1 MADHAADEAPSS
13 RTEPT
18 TAPSDATQS
27 SFSKLEATLAKHEA
41 WVLAALFVLA
51 LAPRLHVATHW
62 AREPVWDGHYYH
74 FGAQRIASGFGYG
87 DERLTAAGP
96 VFHPWCHYPVGYS
109 GFLAL
114 FYAIFGDSP
123 RVAVAVQAV
132 LGALTVVVV
141 HQLARRIVGPIRAL
155 AAGLLATA
163 HPVLVIYSGLV
174 MTEPLAA
181 LGALLGPLVFLRTA
195 RRPLAAAGLGGV
207 VLGLTTL
214 VRPQSLLLAPALA
227 LLARGARLKT
237 RAAVAAVSTA
247 ACLAVVVPW
256 SVRNCVVMDGCAL
269 VSTNGGW
276 NLAIGS
282 SPRATGRFEA
292 LTADDGCKLVTGQV
306 QQDRC
311 WSAKGREWISDDPVR
326 WLALIPKKL
335 AFTFD
340 HQSFAIG
347 YLSQSDPASWP
358 EERRA
363 WWRRVQTVAQ
373 WLLLGLGALGLIP
386 RPSLDRRRWPHALAS
401 LAILGALVLGRE
413 QVPPTIWPLAVAIP
427 LVGLIPPRARERS
440 GLALYLALSVGAL
453 VVVHAVFFGEDR
465 YQVVAIPALCVLA
478 ACAWRPDVE
487 RSEAENADA

>member
-1 MADHAADEAPSS
+1 
-13 RTEPT
+13 
-18 TAPSDATQS
+18 
-27 SFSKLEATLAKHEA
+27 
-41 WVLAALFVLA
+41 
-51 LAPRLHVATHW
+51 
-62 AREPVWDGHYYH
+62 
-74 FGAQRIASGFGYG
+74 
-87 DERLTAAGP
+87 
-96 VFHPWCHYPVGYS
+96 
-109 GFLAL
+109 
-114 FYAIFGDSP
+114 
-123 RVAVAVQAV
+123 
-132 LGALTVVVV
+132 
-141 HQLARRIVGPIRAL
+141 
-155 AAGLLATA
+155 
-163 HPVLVIYSGLV
+163 
-174 MTEPLAA
+174 
-181 LGALLGPLVFLRTA
+181 VFLRTA
-195 RRPLAAAGLGGV
+195 HRPLAAAGLGGA

-237 RAAVAAVSTA
+237 RVAVAAVSTA

-311 WSAKGREWISDDPVR
+311 WSAKGREWIVADPVR
-326 WLALIPKKL
+326 WLGLVPKKL

-347 YLSQSDPASWP
+347 YLSQADPASWP

-413 QVPPTIWPLAVAIP
+413 QMPPTIWPLAVAIP
-427 LVGLIPPRARERS
+427 LVGLLPPRARERS

-478 ACAWRPDVE
+478 ACAWRPDDD